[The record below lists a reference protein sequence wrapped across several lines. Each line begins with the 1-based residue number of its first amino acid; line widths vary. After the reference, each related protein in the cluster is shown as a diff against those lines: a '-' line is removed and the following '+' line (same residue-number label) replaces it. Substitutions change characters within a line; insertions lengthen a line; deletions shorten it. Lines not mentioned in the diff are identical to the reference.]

1 MSAKQ
6 QFEQTAA
13 QHGLVAA
20 YSGNT
25 GTMFV
30 KGDDKKV
37 KSFIRVVN
45 LKGKG
50 HYPFSVKQSQ

>member
-6 QFEQTAA
+6 TFTQTAA
-13 QHGLVAA
+13 QNGVSAS
-20 YSGNT
+20 YSGST

-37 KSFIRVVN
+37 KSFIRIVN

-50 HYPFSVKQSQ
+50 HYPFAVKQG